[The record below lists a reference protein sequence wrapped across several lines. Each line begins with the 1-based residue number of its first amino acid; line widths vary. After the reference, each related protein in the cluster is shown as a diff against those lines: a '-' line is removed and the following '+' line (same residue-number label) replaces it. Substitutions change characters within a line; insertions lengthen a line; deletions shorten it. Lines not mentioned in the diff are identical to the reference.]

1 MRNFQDTFETH
12 EQSFISTF
20 LICMTLPLRTYSTL
34 AQCSIYNIGWR
45 QNLVPSLP
53 NRSKDF
59 IITVK
64 NCAKGD
70 IKIFWYCLVF
80 CLFSL
85 LCSKYFVQYCLPRER
100 FPNFVPIS
108 FKVQYF
114 DLNFLKSNKQESC
127 GNVSNS
133 LVLRKSDFRKLLSL
147 VVLLSLPF
155 FEPKY
160 ANFMKPE

>member
-1 MRNFQDTFETH
+1 M
-12 EQSFISTF
+12 
-20 LICMTLPLRTYSTL
+20 
-34 AQCSIYNIGWR
+34 
-45 QNLVPSLP
+45 PSLP

-80 CLFSL
+80 CLISL

-147 VVLLSLPF
+147 VVGRCSILSLVVGRCSIKPF